1 MQLSRKTTILLI
13 LSGAAAA
20 IGLVSAIGSTCTTF
34 DPQWWK
40 VASFSIIEDF
50 QLVFI
55 LTYIVTWLAALAWGV
70 LFWALRVR
78 KPWFYNSALIT
89 SIAGFLSGFIPVAIL
104 FYEWW
109 ASYGVTGM
117 MFTPSWFRTIIN
129 AIILIVLLLPAM
141 RSEIRDIIE
150 EKSALPGMS
159 VGTQISDFAFVLFG
173 FGIVLILQPFIMP
186 ATHIINGV
194 NVGYDFEELQF
205 FGGFIC
211 LLIGVAMRFIGYF
224 LNIYYSPKPTS
235 IQF

>member
-1 MQLSRKTTILLI
+1 MSRKTTILLV

-40 VASFSIIEDF
+40 VPSFSIIADF

-55 LTYIVTWLAALAWGV
+55 LTYIVTWLVALAWGV
-70 LFWALRVR
+70 LFWALRVK

-117 MFTPSWFRTIIN
+117 VFTPSWFRTIIN
-129 AIILIVLLLPAM
+129 AVILIVLLLPVM
-141 RSEIRDIIE
+141 RTEIQSMVE
-150 EKSALPGMS
+150 EKATLPGMS
-159 VGTQISDFAFVLFG
+159 TGTQISDFAFVLFG
-173 FGIVLILQPFIMP
+173 FGIVLMLQPYIMP

-205 FGGFIC
+205 LGGILTLFLGVLIR
-211 LLIGVAMRFIGYF
+211 LIGYL
-224 LNIYYSPKPTS
+224 LNMFYSPIPTS
-235 IQF
+235 TQT